1 MNESTS
7 KRIVLLGK
15 TGSGKSS
22 LANTILGEEVF
33 KINHLPNTES
43 TKTFVQTKRVHGRS
57 LTLVDTCSVFD
68 TSMSDTTLREDLV
81 RCITECAPGPHA
93 FLIVLKVEKFT
104 EQEEAVFKEICRH
117 FSEDALK
124 FTAVVFTHGDQLLED
139 MTIQKFVST
148 NTELRALVEKC
159 GGRCHVVDNKY
170 WKEGR
175 ECYRSNQFQ
184 VEELLKTTDR
194 ITEANHGR
202 WYTNE
207 MLKKAERQMKEE
219 EHKLRQSSTNMSPE
233 EITITAKNNAYG
245 KLLNKF
251 VGAATGL
258 ILGALLG
265 AASEVEISN
274 LKTKPKEEY
283 MSAAWTGGQQ
293 GACVGW
299 EASEE
304 AKSPTEAFHKAKDAV
319 CKNSQLSFLK
329 F

>member
-7 KRIVLLGK
+7 RRIVLLGK

-33 KINHLPNTES
+33 KINHFPNTES
-43 TKTFVQTKRVHGRS
+43 RQTFAQTKRVHGRS

-139 MTIQKFVST
+139 MTIQEFVST

-184 VEELLKTTDR
+184 VGELLRTTDK
-194 ITEANHGR
+194 ITEENHGK
-202 WYTNE
+202 YYSNE
-207 MLKKAERQMKEE
+207 TLKEAERQMMEE
-219 EHKLRQSSTNMSPE
+219 ETKLKLTSTNMSPE
-233 EITITAKNNAYG
+233 EITIRSKNDTYG

-251 VGAATGL
+251 VGVATGAM
-258 ILGALLG
+258 LGALLG
-265 AASEVEISN
+265 VFSIVEISN
-274 LKTKPKEEY
+274 LKAKSKKDY
-283 MSAAWTGGQQ
+283 VAAALTAGVQ
-293 GACVGW
+293 GAQMGW
-299 EASEE
+299 DAAEE
-304 AKSPTEAFHKAKDAV
+304 AKSPTEAFHKTKDAV
-319 CKNSQLSFLK
+319 YNNAPNPHLK